1 MATPEEQNHDTE
13 PASHKEDTEM
23 KDASSNKPDEGGN
36 ENPEEEVEEQDVPEE
51 DIQPA
56 DEALPDVP
64 KYDPLLDESRL
75 EPLLE
80 RRDRSLKEVL
90 GAMDDYAPII
100 PDAVTDY
107 YLQRAG
113 LKTADHRIKRLLA
126 LATQKFI
133 SDIATDSYQYARI
146 RSQSGSS
153 AASTNTRR
161 GQGYGNR
168 TVLTMDVLS
177 TVLAD
182 YGINANRPS
191 FYR

>member
-1 MATPEEQNHDTE
+1 MASPEELNQDSE
-13 PASHKEDTEM
+13 QAYDEEDTEM
-23 KDASSNKPDEGGN
+23 KDVSPSQSVEHNDGEPKEESKELN
-36 ENPEEEVEEQDVPEE
+36 EVDDGER
-51 DIQPA
+51 PA
-56 DEALPDVP
+56 DQALPDIP

-80 RRDRSLKEVL
+80 RRDRSLKEL
-90 GAMDDYAPII
+90 LSAMDDYAPII

-113 LKTADHRIKRLLA
+113 LKTVDHRIKRLLA

-133 SDIATDSYQYARI
+133 SDIATDAYQYARI
-146 RSQSGSS
+146 RSQSGGS
-153 AASTNTRR
+153 ASTAGARR
-161 GQGYGNR
+161 AQGYGNR

-177 TVLAD
+177 TVLSD
-182 YGINANRPS
+182 YGVNSKRPS